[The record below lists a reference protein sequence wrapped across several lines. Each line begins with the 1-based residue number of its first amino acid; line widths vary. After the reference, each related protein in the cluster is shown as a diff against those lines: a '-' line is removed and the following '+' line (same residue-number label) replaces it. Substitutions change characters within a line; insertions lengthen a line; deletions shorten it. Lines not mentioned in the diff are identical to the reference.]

1 MTNPV
6 KLTSSSEVEALENQ
20 AISLCKSQKYKEA
33 ITIYKQLLQLSNNP
47 LWQQSLA
54 ECYLRRAENF
64 ALKGMHKEALVLWEN
79 YRQFAEPPYQQLD
92 RYIVWQIQAKQRANI
107 QSSLKALTAEQL
119 DNDYPELAAI
129 LGALILTGHIEFQ
142 QALPQDS
149 IFIDHLSRVL
159 SALQA
164 LRDHDHD
171 GVNQQLK
178 QLPYRSAFRDFRTLL
193 KALLTMPGS
202 IADANLILEKI
213 PTRSP
218 YSQAA
223 QWLRASSQTG
233 AALVSHCAN
242 LGHAQRKL
250 LADCIGL
257 NKLQIELLETL
268 SKQKQPWPDKL
279 KFNLAL
285 NNQSLLGSNLV
296 QSFCFALLSNYPA
309 GQRDFDKAF
318 GAIDEFEQNRLKALG
333 YENADNH
340 YDADFHWRQCIKAL
354 SKQDNDNG
362 LKIALIYRHMA
373 QGQPDQALKIQHLC
387 NGLEYDPS
395 DKASYLQI
403 LAHYQKSG
411 NTSAYKDWLNK
422 ALSECPEDIDILMQA
437 TQAATANRTYKKA
450 IQYAEKILKI
460 DPVNSYAKQLVFTS
474 HLNHARR
481 LLKTQKLHLV
491 AAEIQRAENLKL
503 GKTYALQTDILRGLL
518 GFAKND
524 KSQLLQL
531 VVPALNKLNP
541 DPATAHFQAT
551 MEALLTD
558 LPVAPILRELPKAN
572 EDLVSAPALNRLIAL
587 IELYAQDEDNLLLLH
602 KALDKIKA
610 PLKKSLL
617 QKNYPEKLQLSFCQA
632 LYSIQHF
639 ELMRP
644 CAKSGQS
651 QWQKPLWFF
660 YKVYSETNG
669 DATTCSFVQ
678 RAGLQINLDDAYR
691 DKDFRAQNLI
701 GEYLDAYHAPLFPN
715 EFEYSEQ
722 ETTENFVDPIY
733 ALFGH
738 LPDKLFEKIDLKADM
753 IARKTPPDRLLQEVL
768 KISGAPANLLTAM
781 QNDPDLFN
789 ALLLLKAANDL
800 KLDIE
805 VTAQAILE
813 HFGLTQQTA

>member
-1 MTNPV
+1 MTSPV
-6 KLTSSSEVEALENQ
+6 NLTSTSDVEVLENQ

-33 ITIYKQLLQLSNNP
+33 IAVYKQLLQLSNNP

-92 RYIVWQIQAKQRANI
+92 RYIVWQIQAKQTANI

-119 DNDYPELAAI
+119 DNDYPELAMI
-129 LGALILTGHIEFQ
+129 LGALILTGHTEFQ

-159 SALQA
+159 CALQA
-164 LRDHDHD
+164 FRNHDHE

-193 KALLTMPGS
+193 KAILTMPGS
-202 IADANLILEKI
+202 IDDANLMLGKI

-218 YSQAA
+218 YSLAA
-223 QWLRASSQTG
+223 QWLRASNQTG
-233 AALVSHCAN
+233 AALVSQCSN
-242 LGHAQRKL
+242 FSHAQRKL
-250 LADCIGL
+250 LTDCIGL
-257 NKLQIELLETL
+257 DKLQIELIETL

-285 NNQSLLGSNLV
+285 NNQSLFSSTLV
-296 QSFCFALLSNYPA
+296 QSFCFALLSSYPA

-333 YENADNH
+333 YESADNH

-354 SKQDNDNG
+354 SKQDNDNS

-387 NGLEYDPS
+387 NSLEYDPS
-395 DKASYLQI
+395 DRTSYLQI

-411 NTSAYKDWLNK
+411 NTNAYKDWLNK
-422 ALSECPEDIDILMQA
+422 ALSEFPEDIDILMQA

-450 IQYAEKILKI
+450 IQYAERILKI

-503 GKTYALQTDILRGLL
+503 GKTYALQTDLLRGLL
-518 GFAKND
+518 GFANND
-524 KSQLLQL
+524 KSQVLQS

-558 LPVAPILRELPKAN
+558 LPVTPILRELPKAN
-572 EDLVSAPALNRLIAL
+572 EDLVSAPALTRLIAL
-587 IELYAQDEDNLLLLH
+587 IEQYAQDEDNLVLLH

-660 YKVYSETNG
+660 YKVYAETNG
-669 DATTCSFVQ
+669 DATSCSFVQ

-715 EFEYSEQ
+715 EFEYLEQ
-722 ETTENFVDPIY
+722 ETSENFVDPIY

-781 QNDPDLFN
+781 QKDPDLYS

-805 VTAQAILE
+805 VTAQAILG
-813 HFGLTQQTA
+813 HFGLNQQTA